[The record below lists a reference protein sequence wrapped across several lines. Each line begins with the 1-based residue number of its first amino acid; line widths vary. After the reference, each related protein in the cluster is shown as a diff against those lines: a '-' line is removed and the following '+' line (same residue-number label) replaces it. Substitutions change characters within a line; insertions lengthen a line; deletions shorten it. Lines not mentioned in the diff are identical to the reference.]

1 MKELLIVFFIVVLII
16 MAIAFPFKTRL
27 MTHINFFGE
36 KVFYSFKVMKIKL
49 LTGRMFIDSND
60 GFVIENSENFFTA
73 KFKKPFAKEF
83 VNQFLSRLDVK
94 KVETYFVGGLKNDS
108 YSSAMISGFVD
119 SVVKGVYSYLFEKYE
134 FAKLYESVETTFDDD
149 NLEFTIDVVISISL
163 FSILKSILKA
173 NKLAKNKE

>member
-1 MKELLIVFFIVVLII
+1 M
-16 MAIAFPFKTRL
+16 
-27 MTHINFFGE
+27 
-36 KVFYSFKVMKIKL
+36 
-49 LTGRMFIDSND
+49 
-60 GFVIENSENFFTA
+60 
-73 KFKKPFAKEF
+73 
-83 VNQFLSRLDVK
+83 NQFLSRLDVK